1 VAYILMSNP
10 GDQGGDSHSNGQYA
24 MYLTVAQPEQGGP
37 HAIVA
42 GENLNPVKT
51 LRQRYDRWR
60 KTQPRSF
67 R

>member
-1 VAYILMSNP
+1 MSNP

-37 HAIVA
+37 HAITA

-51 LRQRYDRWR
+51 LRLRYDRWR